1 MLAAERKAK
10 KKATPT
16 PHSRLSHPQPYKEPH
31 PTQLSPYSLA
41 DLIDPD
47 TSVES
52 SFGRYWPTQ
61 EVVQELQEHNRQD
74 NFQRHFLQQ
83 VL

>member
-1 MLAAERKAK
+1 MFAAERKAK

-41 DLIDPD
+41 DLTDPD

-52 SFGRYWPTQ
+52 PLSRY
-61 EVVQELQEHNRQD
+61 
-74 NFQRHFLQQ
+74 
-83 VL
+83 